1 MSVHRTLTPL
11 VLFAFAAAAA
21 LSCKDPS
28 ATAAPTLLAARS
40 NFKTSTDPTPG
51 GLVYCKQTYDSV
63 SQVIGPKGGSI
74 VVGNHQLW
82 VDSLVLSDT
91 VTITA
96 VAPADTVRWVR
107 FQPEG
112 LQFPP
117 SVVDLSYGMTAG
129 AVLYSNFKDCGV
141 LGQDLRIA
149 QVNEQL
155 GILDYLT
162 SYSQSKRNWWS
173 QGQQWVAALLPHF
186 SGYAVAW

>member
-40 NFKTSTDPTPG
+40 NFKTSTDPTPS
-51 GLVYCKQTYDSV
+51 GLVYCPQSYDSV

-74 VVGNHQLW
+74 QVGHNYLF
-82 VDSLVLSDT
+82 VDSLVLADT

-96 VAPADTVRWVR
+96 VAPAGTVSWVR
-107 FQPEG
+107 FQPTG
-112 LQFPP
+112 LLFPP
-117 SVVDLSYGMTAG
+117 NLVDGLETG
-129 AVLYSNFKDCGV
+129 AVIATDYRDCGI
-141 LGQDLRIA
+141 LGSDSIRIA
-149 QVNEQL
+149 QIDDSL
-155 GILDYLT
+155 HILTYLT
-162 SYSQSKRNWWS
+162 TVSKSKHIPWS
-173 QGQQWVAALLPHF
+173 RGTQYVYAWLPHF